1 MLPER
6 PAEARP
12 LWLPPVIS
20 VVTLFVLFLAAVVVR
35 RSGLGALGTNAMIGL
50 STIASAAIA
59 LYGVKMIIQT
69 RARGIA
75 SAIAGAVMVVL
86 GVYTTIHV
94 WS

>member
-6 PAEARP
+6 PAEAGP
-12 LWLPPVIS
+12 VWLPPVVS
-20 VVTLFVLFLAAVVVR
+20 LVTLFVLFLAAVVVR
-35 RSGLGALGTNAMIGL
+35 RSGLGALGTNIMIGL

-59 LYGVKMIIQT
+59 LYGVKMIVQS

-75 SAIAGAVMVVL
+75 SAIAGAVMVIL
-86 GVYTTIHV
+86 GAYTTYHV

>member
-12 LWLPPVIS
+12 LWLPPVVS
-20 VVTLFVLFLAAVVVR
+20 VVTLFVLFVVAMVVR
-35 RSGLGALGTNAMIGL
+35 RSGLGALGTNVMIGL

-59 LYGVKMIIQT
+59 LYGVKMIIQA

-86 GVYTTIHV
+86 GVYTTYHV

>member
-12 LWLPPVIS
+12 LWLPPVVS
-20 VVTLFVLFLAAVVVR
+20 VVTLFVLFLVAVVVR
-35 RSGLGALGTNAMIGL
+35 RSGLGALGTNVMIGL

-59 LYGVKMIIQT
+59 LYGVKMIVQA

>member
-12 LWLPPVIS
+12 LWLPPVVS
-20 VVTLFVLFLAAVVVR
+20 VVTLFLLFLVAVVVR
-35 RSGLGALGTNAMIGL
+35 RSGLGAVGTNVMIGL

-59 LYGVKMIIQT
+59 LYGVKMIVQA

-75 SAIAGAVMVVL
+75 SAIAGAVMAVL
-86 GVYTTIHV
+86 GVYTIFHV

>member
-6 PAEARP
+6 PAEVRP
-12 LWLPPVIS
+12 VWLPPVVS
-20 VVTLFVLFLAAVVVR
+20 VVTLFVLFLIAVVVR
-35 RSGLGALGTNAMIGL
+35 RSGLGALGTNVMIGL

-59 LYGVKMIIQT
+59 LYGVKMIIQA

-86 GVYTTIHV
+86 GVYTTYHV

>member
-12 LWLPPVIS
+12 LWLPPVVS
-20 VVTLFVLFLAAVVVR
+20 VVTLFLLFLVAVIVR
-35 RSGLGALGTNAMIGL
+35 RSGLGAVGTNVMIGL

-59 LYGVKMIIQT
+59 LYGVKMIVQA

-75 SAIAGAVMVVL
+75 SAIAGAVMAVL
-86 GVYTTIHV
+86 GVYTIFHV

>member
-12 LWLPPVIS
+12 VWLPPVVS
-20 VVTLFVLFLAAVVVR
+20 VVTLFVLFLIAVVVR
-35 RSGLGALGTNAMIGL
+35 RSGLGALGTNVMIGL

-59 LYGVKMIIQT
+59 LYGVKMIIQA

-86 GVYTTIHV
+86 GVYTTYHV